1 MLHLIFVCFDF
12 FYFFFFSSRRRHTR
26 SLCDWSSDVCSS
38 DLKQTIR
45 LVNEEMMRIQTALR
59 HIDIHNCWV
68 RQEAKKG
75 SFEVKY
81 LPTNKMPADGLTKAL
96 DRGKFGRF
104 VAQLG
109 LTPLPEIET
118 A

>member
-1 MLHLIFVCFDF
+1 
-12 FYFFFFSSRRRHTR
+12 
-26 SLCDWSSDVCSS
+26 
-38 DLKQTIR
+38 
-45 LVNEEMMRIQTALR
+45 MMRIQTALR
-59 HIDIHNCWV
+59 HVDIHNCWL

-81 LPTNKMPADGLTKAL
+81 LPTTEMPADGLTKAL
-96 DRGKFGRF
+96 DKGKFERF

-109 LTPLPEIET
+109 LKPIPEVEI

>member
-1 MLHLIFVCFDF
+1 MI
-12 FYFFFFSSRRRHTR
+12 
-26 SLCDWSSDVCSS
+26 
-38 DLKQTIR
+38 
-45 LVNEEMMRIQTALR
+45 RIQITLR
-59 HIDIHNCWV
+59 HINIHNCWV

-81 LPTNKMPADGLTKAL
+81 LPTNEMPADGLTKAL
-96 DRGKFGRF
+96 DRGKFERF

-109 LTPLPEIET
+109 LTLLPEVEI